1 MKKKTSRKNKVIAR
15 SAVFSLVIVC
25 LVCVLIGAGK
35 SSIKTSAS
43 ETTEVYYT
51 SIEIEK
57 GDTLSGLAEEY
68 GCTEEEIKEINGLES
83 NTLYAGENLI
93 VAYRK

>member
-1 MKKKTSRKNKVIAR
+1 MKEKTSRRNKAIAR
-15 SAVFSLVIVC
+15 LAVFSLILVC

-43 ETTEVYYT
+43 ETSEVYYT

-68 GCTEEEIKEINGLES
+68 SCSEEEIKEINGLES
-83 NTLYAGENLI
+83 NTLYAGQDLI
-93 VAYRK
+93 VPYRK